1 MNGTILWEGLP
12 HGSLSPRLKTEI
24 LIQLIYSDVQ
34 IWLFLDGQGECLTTE
49 LCSSFELPH
58 SWIEYQISSTSHHL
72 LVSRYLGG
80 FE

>member
-24 LIQLIYSDVQ
+24 DSTY
-34 IWLFLDGQGECLTTE
+34 LFRRTDLAGGVCLTTE

-58 SWIEYQISSTSHHL
+58 SWIEYRISSTSDRL

>member
-34 IWLFLDGQGECLTTE
+34 ILLFLDGQGE
-49 LCSSFELPH
+49 F
-58 SWIEYQISSTSHHL
+58 
-72 LVSRYLGG
+72 VSPQSCVLILNFPTVG
-80 FE
+80 